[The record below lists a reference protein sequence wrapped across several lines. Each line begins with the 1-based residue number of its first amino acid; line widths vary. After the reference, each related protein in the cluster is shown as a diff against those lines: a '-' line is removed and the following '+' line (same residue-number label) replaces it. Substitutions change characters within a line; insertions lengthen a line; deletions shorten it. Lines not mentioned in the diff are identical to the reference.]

1 MLAGIREIVTIS
13 SPESIG
19 NVYAYSTAAINSV
32 SLCPIRLSS
41 FMSEPITEAET
52 TFRKVFKGPDRE
64 AVRRSKDTANRVLSM
79 VKALL
84 NHALRDPTNGISDDH
99 AWRLVK
105 PFRGVSVPR
114 AVHFSVEQAR
124 ALIGA
129 APDKDF
135 ADLLTAGFLT
145 GARYGELIACSVRDF
160 DPVAK
165 TLKVDG
171 KTGPRAII
179 FQPEVV
185 TFFKLISKHRAAD
198 EPLLRRSDGARWS
211 RSHQQRRMALALER
225 AGLDSEGT
233 FYALR
238 H

>member
-1 MLAGIREIVTIS
+1 MAFRTIMRGGWS
-13 SPESIG
+13 SPSAGWQRRGPCIF
-19 NVYAYSTAAINSV
+19 
-32 SLCPIRLSS
+32 RSS
-41 FMSEPITEAET
+41 
-52 TFRKVFKGPDRE
+52 K
-64 AVRRSKDTANRVLSM
+64 
-79 VKALL
+79 
-84 NHALRDPTNGISDDH
+84 
-99 AWRLVK
+99 
-105 PFRGVSVPR
+105 
-114 AVHFSVEQAR
+114 R

-165 TLKVDG
+165 ILKVDG

-179 FQPEVV
+179 LQPEAV
-185 TFFKLISKHRAAD
+185 TFFSLVGKDRAAD
-198 EPLLRRSDGARWS
+198 EPLLRRSDGARWN

-225 AGLDSEGT
+225 AGLDKEGT

-238 H
+238 HSYISRAIEGEVPLNIIGGNCGTSIRMIETTYAKVLAGKRREFIERGAPSLGGS